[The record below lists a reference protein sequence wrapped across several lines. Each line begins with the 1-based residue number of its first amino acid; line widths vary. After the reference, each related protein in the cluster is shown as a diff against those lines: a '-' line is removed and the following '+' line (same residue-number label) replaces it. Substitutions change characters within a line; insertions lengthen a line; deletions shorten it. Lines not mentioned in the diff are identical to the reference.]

1 MAAWDLLGRI
11 QGRSVAA
18 LLGGTREEIQAGV
31 ALGIER
37 DTGLLLER
45 VQRAIDDGYRRVKL
59 KLAPGMDLAVLEAV
73 RARFPRLPLM
83 MDANGA
89 YSLAQRD
96 HLQTLDEFD
105 LMMIEEPLGSGDLF
119 EHAELQ
125 RALRTPICLDESLH
139 SAADTRHAIELG
151 SCRVVNLKPARM
163 GGLLEASR
171 AHDVCVA
178 HGVPVW
184 CGGMLETGIGRAA
197 NVALAALPNFTLP
210 GDTSAS
216 GRYFA
221 TDVTAPFVLH
231 DGRLRVP
238 TGAGIGVD
246 PIPDLL
252 QSMTVSTETVFP
264 N

>member
-1 MAAWDLLGRI
+1 
-11 QGRSVAA
+11 
-18 LLGGTREEIQAGV
+18 
-31 ALGIER
+31 
-37 DTGLLLER
+37 LLER
-45 VQRAIDDGYRRVKL
+45 VQSAIDDGYRRVKL

-83 MDANGA
+83 VDANGA

-96 HLQTLDEFD
+96 HLQTLDEFE

-184 CGGMLETGIGRAA
+184 CGGMLEFGIGRAA
-197 NVALAALPNFTLP
+197 SVALASLP
-210 GDTSAS
+210 GFTMPGDIAGSD
-216 GRYFA
+216 RYFEE
-221 TDVTAPFVLH
+221 DL
-231 DGRLRVP
+231 
-238 TGAGIGVD
+238 VD
-246 PIPDLL
+246 PPIAAQGGAIEVPRSRPGLGHEPVL
-252 QSMTVSTETVFP
+252 ERIAARTLRSHEAQA
-264 N
+264 